1 MVFFQYPH
9 SPPSWCSLKGQT
21 VDGFYNKKEEK
32 EEEKEEQEE
41 EEVVEEGGKTIMK
54 APAASSKPP
63 FILRHDIDTAML
75 PVLLVHRPT
84 VP

>member
-1 MVFFQYPH
+1 M
-9 SPPSWCSLKGQT
+9 LKGQT

-32 EEEKEEQEE
+32 RRKRRRRGEGEE
-41 EEVVEEGGKTIMK
+41 EEDGGKTIMK

-75 PVLLVHRPT
+75 PVLLVLHHAIERKKQCFAFFW
-84 VP
+84 